1 MTVIGLTGGI
11 ASGKSTASHYLKT
24 KGFAIIDADLIA
36 RQILEPG
43 KPAYE
48 AVKSFFGESYFN
60 ADGTLNRKALG
71 QRVFSV
77 PQDLEALNQMTHP
90 HILEEIKKQLDE
102 YRCQLV
108 SQWVILDA
116 ALLFELHLESW
127 VDAVWYIDVSQEVQH
142 TRLIARDQLQSV
154 AAKARIESQ
163 WEASKKRALATVV
176 IDNNGTKE
184 ALFQQLDGCIEAHR
198 FSGGMSG

>member
-1 MTVIGLTGGI
+1 MTVLGLTGGI
-11 ASGKSTASHYLKT
+11 ASGKSTASLYLKS

-48 AVKSFFGESYFN
+48 EVRSFFGDTFFN
-60 ADGTLNRKALG
+60 EDGTLNRKSLG

-77 PQDLEALNQMTHP
+77 REDLEALNQMTHP
-90 HILEEIKKQLDE
+90 HILKEILKQLDE
-102 YRCQLV
+102 YRCH
-108 SQWVILDA
+108 SMEQWVILDA
-116 ALLFELHLESW
+116 ALLFELHLETW

-142 TRLIARDQLQSV
+142 SRLMKRDHLHSVEARGRIA
-154 AAKARIESQ
+154 SQ

-184 ALFQQLDGCIEAHR
+184 VLFQQLDGCIEAHR
-198 FSGGMSG
+198 FSGGMSD